1 MKIGNFRMWAFW
13 RRLQYGAGFS
23 MMVALVTTG
32 MYFGYF
38 YQPPQ
43 CFDGVKNG
51 NENGI
56 DCGGACLRICAFEV
70 MQPQVV
76 WAKSF
81 KIVDGQFNAVAYVEN
96 RNVSAASPMVEY
108 TFKLMDGAILLAEKS
123 GRTILPPGST
133 YPVFEGRISVPPG
146 KVPTHT
152 TLVIKPVEVWV
163 PAVTGRQQFSTT
175 DIALSGAD
183 ASPRL
188 RAVVQNS
195 DITSARNV
203 EVVATIFNAEG
214 EPVTAS
220 QTVVD
225 ELPGQEGREVYFTWP
240 QPIAKTVRSCEVP
253 SDIMLVLDRSGSM
266 AADGG
271 TPPEPLESA
280 KRAAQ
285 SFITLLQPR
294 DIFGVVSYAT
304 TPSSPIEQVLTAD
317 RSAMSAAITKVEMGK
332 GGTQYTNMGD
342 AFTVALKELIS
353 ERHRE
358 DARKVIVFLTDGDVT
373 RPVNPET
380 GKADREYA
388 AQYAKAAA
396 SEAIAKDV
404 VIYSIGFG
412 DFLNAPS
419 SEVARDTDL
428 IKALASSPE
437 NYFEAPTV
445 ADLEAVYKKIASAIC
460 EVGPAR
466 IEVIPK
472 SDTGFLPLQ

>member
-1 MKIGNFRMWAFW
+1 MWAFW
-13 RRLQYGAGFS
+13 RRLQYGAGFTTV
-23 MMVALVTTG
+23 VALITTG
-32 MYFGYF
+32 IYFGYF

-43 CFDGVKNG
+43 CFDGAKNG
-51 NENGI
+51 KETGV
-56 DCGGACLRICAFEV
+56 DCGGACLRICSVDVFPP
-70 MQPQVV
+70 MVV

-81 KIVDGQFNAVAYVEN
+81 KIIDGQFNAVAYVEN

-108 TFKLMDGAILLAEKS
+108 TFRLMDGTTLLAEKS

-133 YPVFEGRISVPPG
+133 YPIFEGRIVVPAG
-146 KVPTHT
+146 KVPTET
-152 TLVIKPVEVWV
+152 TLEIKPVQVWV

-183 ASPRL
+183 SLPRL
-188 RAVVQNS
+188 RAVIENS
-195 DITSARNV
+195 EITAARNV
-203 EVVATIFNAEG
+203 EVVATIFNSEG
-214 EPVTAS
+214 EAVTAS

-225 ELPGQEGREVYFTWP
+225 ELPGLEGREVYFTWP

-285 SFITLLQPR
+285 SFTSLLQPR
-294 DIFGVVSYAT
+294 DTFGVVSYAT
-304 TPSSPIEQVLTAD
+304 TPSSPIEQALTAD
-317 RSAMSAAITKVEMGK
+317 RSAMSAAIAKVEMGK
-332 GGTQYTNMGD
+332 DGTQYTNMGD
-342 AFTVALKELIS
+342 AFTTAFTELTS
-353 ERHRE
+353 ERHRD

-373 RPVNPET
+373 RPVNPAT

-388 AQYAKAAA
+388 AQYAKTAAA
-396 SEAIAKDV
+396 AAAAKDV
-404 VIYSIGFG
+404 VIYTIGFG

-419 SEVARDTDL
+419 TEVARDTEL
-428 IKALASSPE
+428 IKALASAPE

-445 ADLEAVYKKIASAIC
+445 ADLEAVYKKIATDIC

-466 IEVIPK
+466 IEIIPK
-472 SDTGFLPLQ
+472 SDTGFVPLQ